1 MLHDHNTFVQRFKQV
16 MDMPTHG
23 LPQWEV
29 VIRVDGNVDKRHY
42 NAPTA
47 PEVAR
52 LLLGEVLQQCV
63 LLCYLFVVIV
73 HLMQCSSFI
82 DINVVVPTQAAVT
95 SRLQAGISECVRVPA
110 RGDGLWRISDLH
122 PAYNSL
128 HFVLFHP
135 HGEPGWQLGMPH
147 VAVAPV
153 RRRPAD
159 DEEEGDA
166 KHVATNAEPAQSAQD
181 ASNEEEGDA
190 EHVAADAGLA
200 QLAQSKKITAREWA
214 CYHMHD
220 RNLASHALFVYGKHL
235 YQEWVVDQYSKV
247 ESQRL
252 FYIRN
257 NQGPLR
263 AAIYGGVADAIANN
277 DANIDN
283 LGRLIILPSSFIG
296 GHRHMAQ
303 LYQDSMAIVRQYGKP
318 NLFITMTCNPKWENI
333 VSALKPGEIA
343 NDRPDLV
350 TRVFVGKLQ
359 HLLDELLKKG
369 IFGEVVANIH
379 VIEWHKRGLP
389 HAHILL
395 ILHFDHKPRGPDE
408 YDRMVSAELPDK
420 DAHPTLFEVVTSCML
435 HGPYGTINPH
445 CPCMIVDVC
454 SKGYPK
460 AFTEHTTDTTGSYL
474 TYHRRDD
481 GHTFEW

>member
-1 MLHDHNTFVQRFKQV
+1 MR
-16 MDMPTHG
+16 
-23 LPQWEV
+23 
-29 VIRVDGNVDKRHY
+29 
-42 NAPTA
+42 
-47 PEVAR
+47 
-52 LLLGEVLQQCV
+52 
-63 LLCYLFVVIV
+63 
-73 HLMQCSSFI
+73 
-82 DINVVVPTQAAVT
+82 
-95 SRLQAGISECVRVPA
+95 A
-110 RGDGLWRISDLH
+110 RGGGLWRISDLH
-122 PAYNSL
+122 PAYNPL

-135 HGEPGWQLGMPH
+135 HGEPGWQPGMPH
-147 VAVAPV
+147 AIVAP
-153 RRRPAD
+153 
-159 DEEEGDA
+159 
-166 KHVATNAEPAQSAQD
+166 AQD
-181 ASNEEEGDA
+181 DGSEEEGDA
-190 EHVAADAGLA
+190 EHVAANAGPA
-200 QLAQSKKITAREWA
+200 QLAQSKKITTREWA

-220 RNLASHALFVYGKHL
+220 RNPTSHALFVYGKCL

-263 AAIYGGVADAIANN
+263 AAIYGGVADAITNN

-283 LGRLIILPSSFIG
+283 LGRLIVLPSSFTG

-318 NLFITMTCNPKWENI
+318 DLFITMTCNPKWEEI
-333 VSALKPGEIA
+333 VNALKPGEIA

-379 VIEWHKRGLP
+379 VIEWQKRGLP

-395 ILHFDHKPRGPDE
+395 ILHSDHKPRGPDE
-408 YDRMVSAELPDK
+408 YNRMVSAELPNK

-435 HGPYGTINPH
+435 HGPCGTINPH
-445 CPCMIVDVC
+445 CPCMADNVC

-460 AFTEHTTDTTGSYL
+460 AFIEHTTDTTGSYP

-481 GHTFEW
+481 GHTFER